1 LLLLWNWRYLWK
13 AGGEEAEE
21 VVEGLKH
28 FEKIIE
34 ARILNN
40 AENSAK

>member
-1 LLLLWNWRYLWK
+1 LK
-13 AGGEEAEE
+13 PGGEDVEE

-28 FEKIIE
+28 FEEIIE